1 MCINT
6 CLTPVLCIE
15 EHVGLIISLD
25 RDPVSLNRT
34 FPLASPAD
42 KTSDRHSSQ
51 RVQSEGKSASI
62 QSSAGDSV
70 EVHHSLF
77 SCSTSVSVV
86 ERNRH
91 ISCNLCQ
98 CNSFDDGIRTKRPN
112 IVIIKVFL
120 QTRRKATET
129 HIVSLSESSSITI
142 FCKWK
147 SYFLLICKYAR
158 KVKI

>member
-25 RDPVSLNRT
+25 SDPVSLNRT
-34 FPLASPAD
+34 FPLAWPAD

-62 QSSAGDSV
+62 QSSAGDLV

-91 ISCNLCQ
+91 ISLNLCQ
-98 CNSFDDGIRTKRPN
+98 CNSFDDGIRIKRPN
-112 IVIIKVFL
+112 IVIIKHQGISTDDKGKQQRF
-120 QTRRKATET
+120 
-129 HIVSLSESSSITI
+129 IS
-142 FCKWK
+142 
-147 SYFLLICKYAR
+147 
-158 KVKI
+158 